1 MVQFER
7 GEGCKGVGAMG
18 ATDRNYAAGDL
29 VELSL
34 TLPRCKGKVSG
45 TVSYSP
51 GGAHGGGMP
60 VAPGD
65 PDNLTVGTF
74 TTEID

>member
-1 MVQFER
+1 MTTVE
-7 GEGCKGVGAMG
+7 ETVKPTPELLYLLC
-18 ATDRNYAAGDL
+18 GDP
-29 VELSL
+29 VELSVTL
-34 TLPRCKGKVSG
+34 TRCTGKVSG
-45 TVSYSP
+45 TVAFSP

-74 TTEID
+74 TTEIR